1 MKTSEGMIND
11 LLNLL
16 AFIRPEGTDIGKGE
30 DALTVQAVP
39 NATSS
44 PAPWIL
50 GTSSYSAQMA
60 AELGVSEMMINP
72 VTAAYASQ
80 PANRAPNR
88 EFTLRALAER
98 LL

>member
-1 MKTSEGMIND
+1 MKTSEGMSND

-50 GTSSYSAQMA
+50 GTSSYSAPMA
-60 AELGVSEMMINP
+60 AE
-72 VTAAYASQ
+72 
-80 PANRAPNR
+80 PALPYPTSLAITSAPRAPKR
-88 EFTLRALAER
+88 PLPYTRRALNPASG
-98 LL
+98 